1 MQMKTIS
8 LTVLAAI
15 GVTTAA
21 FGRIGEDEKQIEARY
36 GKAGKV
42 LGDHGNVHEVGYM
55 SDGFMILVDFVNG
68 ISLREGFAKPDTSA
82 LTDVAVLQILAL
94 SAAEG
99 TNWEPAPGSGGDRS
113 WRRSDNKA
121 IAIFPAQ
128 GKFLFVQDVNFVQP
142 KE

>member
-99 TNWEPAPGSGGDRS
+99 TNWEPAPPGPARLRQMQTSI
-113 WRRSDNKA
+113 RSDPFARPYRPAVQRTK
-121 IAIFPAQ
+121 AQ
-128 GKFLFVQDVNFVQP
+128 GHTRPV
-142 KE
+142 